1 MLSLFRRHSSTCKHS
16 NKGHSY
22 RSCGCPISVAGTL
35 RGEKIRKSLDLRN
48 WEAATRI
55 IRDWE
60 IGGKEVVTVSK
71 SVNDLG
77 AIAMHAGLGSRSPH

>member
-1 MLSLFRRHSSTCKHS
+1 MLTLFRRHLRACKHS
-16 NKGHSY
+16 KKGRSY

-48 WEAATRI
+48 WEAATRL

-60 IGGKEVVTVSK
+60 IGGKEVVSVSK
-71 SVNDLG
+71 ACERFISDCD
-77 AIAMHAGLGSRSPH
+77 ARGLG